1 MIITCPSCNKKFE
14 INASLIPDKGRTL
27 QCGSC
32 NHQWFFKEEMKEEF
46 TEKPSKTKLRE
57 QIDESE
63 KIIKRNE
70 KKIEI
75 SREDLPVIYEKKT
88 SYSKTIYKIFSYLIV
103 FIISIVA
110 LIIFLDTFKNNLT
123 SIFPELELVLYNLFE
138 SIKDIKLFLNDLIK

>member
-46 TEKPSKTKLRE
+46 TEKPSKTKLR
-57 QIDESE
+57 
-63 KIIKRNE
+63 E